1 MPLHAGEHRAAATP
15 RAGLHRAGPRR
26 GGPDR
31 RRVRLYGI
39 AGVVVCAVVLPF
51 AVASAGPPPDPGPD
65 TSATVRI
72 LSQGGDSKASDGAAG
87 GTPAPSGAASP
98 RSPLPPGPATAVRCG
113 PELTSP
119 EGVEAQTCVL
129 AQGPE
134 TWARTY
140 YRNATGD
147 RLEAVLSL
155 MGPDGR
161 SLRMRCAVSAEDA
174 PGTCETPRERARG
187 GLAGYTAVAEFAS
200 RAGYGP
206 LLLRT
211 GSNRDTGRDRRAR
224 MTRAPGVAEATVSS
238 GTPTAGEATHLRERG
253 VDRRSRCVR
262 DPGHGKTRLLATG
275 DAPATGLL
283 ER

>member
-1 MPLHAGEHRAAATP
+1 MPLHAGEHRAAAP
-15 RAGLHRAGPRR
+15 RRAGLHRAGPRR

-51 AVASAGPPPDPGPD
+51 AVASAGPPPDPGSD
-65 TSATVRI
+65 TPATVRL

-87 GTPAPSGAASP
+87 AAVPSGTAAP

-211 GSNRDTGRDRRAR
+211 GSNRDTGRD
-224 MTRAPGVAEATVSS
+224 AEGQDDAGAGSS
-238 GTPTAGEATHLRERG
+238 GSNAFVGNPDRG
-253 VDRRSRCVR
+253 RSNS
-262 DPGHGKTRLLATG
+262 PAETG
-275 DAPATGLL
+275 S
-283 ER
+283 

>member
-1 MPLHAGEHRAAATP
+1 MY
-15 RAGLHRAGPRR
+15 GL
-26 GGPDR
+26 
-31 RRVRLYGI
+31 

-51 AVASAGPPPDPGPD
+51 AVASAGPSPGPGPD
-65 TSATVRI
+65 TPAAVRL
-72 LSQGGDSKASDGAAG
+72 LSQGGDSKASDGAG
-87 GTPAPSGAASP
+87 GASAPSEAASP

-211 GSNRDTGRDRRAR
+211 GSNRDSGRD
-224 MTRAPGVAEATVSS
+224 AESQDDAGAGSS
-238 GTPTAGEATHLRERG
+238 GSNGFVGNPDRGRSNSPAG
-253 VDRRSRCVR
+253 
-262 DPGHGKTRLLATG
+262 TG
-275 DAPATGLL
+275 S
-283 ER
+283 

>member
-1 MPLHAGEHRAAATP
+1 MPLHAGEHRAVAP
-15 RAGLHRAGPRR
+15 SRPGPHRAGPDRGGPGP

-31 RRVRLYGI
+31 RRFRLYGLV
-39 AGVVVCAVVLPF
+39 AVVVCAVVLPF
-51 AVASAGPPPDPGPD
+51 AVASAGPSRETGPE
-65 TSATVRI
+65 TPAAVRI
-72 LSQGGDSKASDGAAG
+72 LAPGGDAKASADGADLA
-87 GTPAPSGAASP
+87 PAPSGTAPA

-155 MGPDGR
+155 MEADGR

-174 PGTCETPRERARG
+174 PGTCETPRQRTRH
-187 GLAGYTAVAEFAS
+187 GLAGYTAVAEFAG

-211 GSNRDTGRDRRAR
+211 GSNRDA
-224 MTRAPGVAEATVSS
+224 
-238 GTPTAGEATHLRERG
+238 
-253 VDRRSRCVR
+253 
-262 DPGHGKTRLLATG
+262 GHGEEGGPGAGAGG
-275 DAPATGLL
+275 DADGGFVGRADREGSNSPAETGS
-283 ER
+283 

>member
-1 MPLHAGEHRAAATP
+1 MPLHAGEHRAAAP
-15 RAGLHRAGPRR
+15 RRAGLHRAGPRR
-26 GGPDR
+26 GGRPDS
-31 RRVRLYGI
+31 RRVRLYGL

-51 AVASAGPPPDPGPD
+51 AVASAGPSPGPGPD
-65 TSATVRI
+65 TPAAVRL
-72 LSQGGDSKASDGAAG
+72 LSQGGDSKASDGAG
-87 GTPAPSGAASP
+87 GVSAPSGAASP

-211 GSNRDTGRDRRAR
+211 GSNRDSGRD
-224 MTRAPGVAEATVSS
+224 AESRDDAGAGSS
-238 GTPTAGEATHLRERG
+238 GSNGFVGNPDRGRSNSPAG
-253 VDRRSRCVR
+253 
-262 DPGHGKTRLLATG
+262 TG
-275 DAPATGLL
+275 S
-283 ER
+283 

>member
-1 MPLHAGEHRAAATP
+1 MPLHAGEHRAAAP
-15 RAGLHRAGPRR
+15 SRPGPHRGGPDR

-31 RRVRLYGI
+31 RRLRLYGL
-39 AGVVVCAVVLPF
+39 AAVVVGAVVLPF
-51 AVASAGPPPDPGPD
+51 AVASAGPPGDTGPE
-65 TSATVRI
+65 APAAVRI
-72 LSQGGDSKASDGAAG
+72 LAPGGDAKASSDGADRA
-87 GTPAPSGAASP
+87 PAPSGTAPA

-155 MGPDGR
+155 MEADGH

-174 PGTCETPRERARG
+174 PGTCETPRQRTRH
-187 GLAGYTAVAEFAS
+187 GLAGYTAVAEFAG

-211 GSNRDTGRDRRAR
+211 GSNRGTGQDEESGSEPESGGDGSGGFVGSPDRGAGNSP
-224 MTRAPGVAEATVSS
+224 A
-238 GTPTAGEATHLRERG
+238 GTG
-253 VDRRSRCVR
+253 S
-262 DPGHGKTRLLATG
+262 
-275 DAPATGLL
+275 
-283 ER
+283 